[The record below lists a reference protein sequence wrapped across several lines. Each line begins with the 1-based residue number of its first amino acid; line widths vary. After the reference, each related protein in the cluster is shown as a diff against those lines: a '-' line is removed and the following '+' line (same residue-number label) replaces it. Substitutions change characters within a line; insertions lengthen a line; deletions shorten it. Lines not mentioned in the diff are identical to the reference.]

1 MNELMELAGL
11 AGSLCFAFGSWPQA
25 WQAWKNKKVE
35 GVSLLFT
42 SLCFTGGLCSSVYA
56 VMTGQYVML
65 PNFVAG
71 ALGIAVVI
79 YYQLK
84 SGRSR

>member
-1 MNELMELAGL
+1 MTELMELAGL

-42 SLCFTGGLCSSVYA
+42 ILCFIGGFCSSVYA
-56 VMTGQYVML
+56 VMTKQYVML
-65 PNFVAG
+65 PNFAIG

-84 SGRSR
+84 SRRS